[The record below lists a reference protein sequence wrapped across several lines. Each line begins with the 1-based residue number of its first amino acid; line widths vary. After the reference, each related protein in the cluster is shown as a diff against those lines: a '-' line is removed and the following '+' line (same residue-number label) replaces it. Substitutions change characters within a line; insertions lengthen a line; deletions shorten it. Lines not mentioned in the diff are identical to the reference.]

1 MLSLKSRRISLIN
14 RPSISVNSRVS
25 VACDADRI
33 AEHFLILHK
42 AKIADR
48 FETAMK
54 DKRYGSD
61 SAYTKDLNKKLGG
74 SLES

>member
-1 MLSLKSRRISLIN
+1 MIN
-14 RPSISVNSRVS
+14 RSPISSNSRVS
-25 VACDADRI
+25 VAWDADRI

-54 DKRYGSD
+54 DKRYESD
-61 SAYTKDLNKKLGG
+61 SAYTKDDEQKLGR
-74 SLES
+74 SSVF

>member
-1 MLSLKSRRISLIN
+1 MTSSGGLFFNNAYKEQPI
-14 RPSISVNSRVS
+14 
-25 VACDADRI
+25 ACHADRI
-33 AEHFLILHK
+33 AEHFLGLK
-42 AKIADR
+42 GSKIRQR
-48 FETAMK
+48 FEVAMK